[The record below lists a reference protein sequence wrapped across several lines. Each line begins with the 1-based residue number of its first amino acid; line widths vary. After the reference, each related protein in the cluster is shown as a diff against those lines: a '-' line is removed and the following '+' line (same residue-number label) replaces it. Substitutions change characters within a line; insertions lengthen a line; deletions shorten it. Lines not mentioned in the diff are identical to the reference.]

1 MTMAEP
7 KAPGALA
14 ENECRGQE
22 MPGERIYRP
31 DVAITHWRKLA
42 SRRNRGILRR
52 PGKER
57 S

>member
-1 MTMAEP
+1 MAEP

-14 ENECRGQE
+14 GNECRGQE